1 MSERVDKFCDGL
13 RDKLNGIE
21 ARLTALK
28 AAADAKAQESQQKV
42 EGMLDSA
49 QARVESHRTAI
60 EAAKANAAGWAEEKK
75 SKFDQKV
82 AEWKNKRQLQ
92 FLSARADRAE
102 GYAAAMFDLAVAAAD
117 EAELAMLE
125 ASLAR
130 LDAEA
135 AA

>member
-13 RDKLNGIE
+13 RDKLNGID

-28 AAADAKAQESQQKV
+28 AAANTKANESEQKV
-42 EGMLDSA
+42 KSMLDAA
-49 QARVESHRTAI
+49 QKQIDARRAAI
-60 EAAKANAAGWAEEKK
+60 EAAKANVAGWADERKT
-75 SKFDQKV
+75 KFDRRI
-82 AEWKNKRQLQ
+82 AEWKEKRETQHLT
-92 FLSARADRAE
+92 ARADRAE
-102 GYAAAMFDLAVAAAD
+102 AYAAAMFDLAVAAAD